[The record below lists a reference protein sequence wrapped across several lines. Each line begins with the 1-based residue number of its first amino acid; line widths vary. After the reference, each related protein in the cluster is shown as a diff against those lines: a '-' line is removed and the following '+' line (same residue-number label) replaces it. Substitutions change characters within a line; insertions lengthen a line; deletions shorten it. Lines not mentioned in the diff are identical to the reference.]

1 MDVQK
6 QTTISHSSFDTF
18 LIVIIVFTVGIEDMF
33 EQLDFTKD
41 TEESCPE
48 KNGLSPEE
56 EEIKTIPVNK
66 WLPSEVPLSPQ
77 DDYVQIRVTHI
88 DEYGQIVSF
97 SSHC

>member
-1 MDVQK
+1 MDGQK
-6 QTTISHSSFDTF
+6 QPKISRSSFDTY

-33 EQLDFTKD
+33 EQLDFTED

-48 KNGLSPEE
+48 KNGLSQE
-56 EEIKTIPVNK
+56 EEIKTTPVNK
-66 WLPSEVPLSPQ
+66 WPPSEVPLSPQ
-77 DDYVQIRVTHI
+77 DDFVQIRVTHI